1 MSSVKRKKT
10 GTYHHGDLRQALV
23 DAALRT
29 LEHQRA
35 EDLSLRALG
44 RELGVSPRAPYRHF
58 ETKEELLAAVAVEG
72 FRAFGELLTARV
84 AAAGADPIARLR
96 AIAEAYVVFAA
107 ERPAAFRVM
116 YAPYDTVK
124 ESAPDLV
131 RARAEGHRATMDSI
145 AEGQAA
151 GILRGGDPMQLALVL
166 WSSMHGLAVLLTQ
179 GQLGRY
185 DKPVEAAQLARLVSG
200 LLMEGL
206 RPRPGAG
213 EPPAAGAPAS
223 AAPAGAA
230 GTAAEGAA
238 GAAPAGSR
246 RPKRQEGA

>member
-10 GTYHHGDLRQALV
+10 GAYHHGDLRQALV
-23 DAALRT
+23 DAALRA

-72 FRAFGELLTARV
+72 FRAFGELLTPRV

-96 AIAEAYVVFAA
+96 AIAEAYVVFAV

-131 RARAEGHRATMDSI
+131 RARAEGHQATMDSI

-185 DKPVEAAQLARLVSG
+185 DKPVEAAQLAGLVSG

-206 RPRPGAG
+206 QLRPA
-213 EPPAAGAPAS
+213 EPLP
-223 AAPAGAA
+223 AAPAAPTS
-230 GTAAEGAA
+230 TA
-238 GAAPAGSR
+238 PSGSR
-246 RPKRQEGA
+246 RRGRSTRS

>member
-1 MSSVKRKKT
+1 MSSVKRKKS
-10 GTYHHGDLRQALV
+10 GTYHHGDLRQALI
-23 DAALRT
+23 DAALRE

-72 FRAFGELLTARV
+72 FRAFGELLAPRV

-96 AIAEAYVVFAA
+96 AIAEAYVVFAV

-124 ESAPDLV
+124 ENAPDLL
-131 RARAEGHRATMDSI
+131 RARAEGHRATMDSL
-145 AEGQAA
+145 AEAQAA
-151 GILRGGDPMQLALVL
+151 GILRGDDPMHLALVL

-179 GQLGRY
+179 GQLGRF
-185 DKPVEAAQLARLVSG
+185 DKPVEAAKLAGLVSG

-206 RPRPGAG
+206 MPRQGG
-213 EPPAAGAPAS
+213 PAP
-223 AAPAGAA
+223 AAPAEPPSSTG
-230 GTAAEGAA
+230 G
-238 GAAPAGSR
+238 AGSR
-246 RPKRQEGA
+246 RRAQGTRA

>member
-1 MSSVKRKKT
+1 MSSVKRKKA

-23 DAALRT
+23 AAALRA

-72 FRAFGELLTARV
+72 FRAFGELLTPRV

-96 AIAEAYVVFAA
+96 AIAEAYVVFAV

-116 YAPYDTVK
+116 YAPYATVK
-124 ESAPDLV
+124 ESAPDLL

-185 DKPVEAAQLARLVSG
+185 DKPVEAAQLADLVSG

-206 RPRPGAG
+206 QPRPA
-213 EPPAAGAPAS
+213 ELLPVAPPAS
-223 AAPAGAA
+223 TAPAGA
-230 GTAAEGAA
+230 
-238 GAAPAGSR
+238 R
-246 RPKRQEGA
+246 RRGRSTRA